1 MKTISV
7 KLDDYLLD
15 LLNHE
20 SKEKK
25 TTRMELIRSAIVNFL
40 LNRDDAGDLA
50 YVEKHRGDHLLSYEE
65 TFNR

>member
-7 KLDDYLLD
+7 KLDDFLLD

-20 SKEKK
+20 SREKK

-50 YVEKHRGDHLLSYEE
+50 YIEAHRKDRLLSFRE
-65 TFNR
+65 TFK